1 MLPKYQPSVAAMSE
15 KVRNF
20 PWENKE
26 AYAWFLSQTY
36 YYVCHSVRLLCAS
49 AALFSQEDQQYHR
62 RFISHMSEENAH
74 ELLALRDLQKL
85 GYQMKDFPELAPTKT
100 MYEIQ
105 YYKIEHIDPINLMGY
120 ILVLETMAG
129 HDFKWLKEKVTGLYG
144 KECAKFIQVHA
155 DEDPDHIEKALNV
168 VEKLAP
174 ERLANIDIAMEQSA
188 RLYIEMLDACVEMAA
203 QEKKSHKKAA

>member
-1 MLPKYQPSVAAMSE
+1 MLPSYKPTVANMTE
-15 KVRNF
+15 CIREY
-20 PWENKE
+20 PWDNKE

-49 AALFSQEDQQYHR
+49 AALFKQEEQHFHR
-62 RFISHMSEENAH
+62 RFISHMSEENSH

-85 GYQMKDFPELAPTKT
+85 GYKIEDFPELAPTKT

-129 HDFKWLKEKVTGLYG
+129 HDFKWLNQEVTGLYG
-144 KECAKFIQVHA
+144 KECAKFIRVHA
-155 DEDPDHIEKALNV
+155 EEDEDHIEKALKV
-168 VEKLAP
+168 VEGLSP
-174 ERLANIDIAMEQSA
+174 ERLTQINIAMEQSGQ
-188 RLYIEMLDACVEMAA
+188 LYIDMLKACVIEA
-203 QEKKSHKKAA
+203 EKKGWKKNKAA